1 MDMALSR
8 RFAIGGL
15 HQVEV
20 RAEAFNVFN
29 RVRPGITQQ
38 INGFGGVG
46 LPNTVFTNT
55 LFGTITT
62 AADPRIMQFA
72 VKYHF

>member
-1 MDMALSR
+1 VDTAVSR
-8 RFAIGGL
+8 RFGLGGS
-15 HQVEV
+15 QQIEV
-20 RAEAFNVFN
+20 RAEAFNLFN
-29 RVRPGITQQ
+29 LVRPGVTQQ

-55 LFGTITT
+55 LFGSITT